1 MLQGQLNPI
10 QIEKTRCNLIVRV
23 F

>member
-10 QIEKTRCNLIVRV
+10 QIEKTRWNLIVRV